1 MQSDYR
7 GITMNNYQSYKDYKN
22 SGRRTAGPRE
32 GSSPEVK
39 RKPVK
44 KTKASVI
51 SKARPSKKDTAAAKR
66 IEAQKKKAA
75 AQERKNL
82 KLARRLERKEKS
94 EQRRHAIKS
103 NRKPLMIACF
113 VVFYIAISMVILYNN
128 SRIAQMQY
136 SVNEIRKEIEKEKN
150 YQNELEAERESTF
163 KSETI
168 ENYAKYRLNMVY
180 PSKEQTVYIKID

>member
-51 SKARPSKKDTAAAKR
+51 SKARPSIKDNCLENNFEEY
-66 IEAQKKKAA
+66 IL
-75 AQERKNL
+75 NL
-82 KLARRLERKEKS
+82 WRDVL
-94 EQRRHAIKS
+94 
-103 NRKPLMIACF
+103 
-113 VVFYIAISMVILYNN
+113 NN
-128 SRIAQMQY
+128 
-136 SVNEIRKEIEKEKN
+136 
-150 YQNELEAERESTF
+150 
-163 KSETI
+163 
-168 ENYAKYRLNMVY
+168 KYL
-180 PSKEQTVYIKID
+180 S